1 MSRSDDSVLFTYIA
15 PFLGV
20 LLVAVGIAAAVPAT
34 YDVIQDDITTCG
46 TPTIAVDSPEETTA
60 RFGEDPRPNLT
71 RFAYEDLSEA
81 EQEAFRDALDDAVG
95 ESRVDG
101 EFPHYGAFLNGS
113 LVTYEGERHYTTVV
127 AENPCF
133 VAAPLQL
140 PLGVFAIALGGIG
153 ILTPPAYRKL
163 VALEEGAE

>member
-1 MSRSDDSVLFTYIA
+1 MSRRGDSVLFTYVA

-81 EQEAFRDALDDAVG
+81 ERKAFRDALNDSVG
-95 ESRVDG
+95 EARVDG
-101 EFPHYGAFLNGS
+101 EFRHYDEFLNGS
-113 LVTYEGERHYTTVV
+113 FVTYEGERHFVTVV

-140 PLGVFAIALGGIG
+140 PLGVFAIVLGVIG
-153 ILTPPAYRKL
+153 ILTPPAYRTL
-163 VALEEGAE
+163 VSIEEDAG